1 MAWRSLIL
9 ELTLPLV
16 TPMKIWRS
24 IAHPL
29 KPLLYIEWLLLTLA
43 VIYPWLPPQET
54 LQLLLHR
61 DGQRGSVSVGL
72 GTSHPLGIL
81 IPIVWLIACVLCWRI
96 PSSNKRFISFILGF
110 PIVLIIATGLADITP
125 FPIVINWILFSIGV
139 AGFTW
144 LGTQILEQKTLLNQW
159 LYNGVAF
166 LLIWWIFIMISAI
179 QINRGPHL
187 ETLLLLHLVA
197 LIRASLMFIG
207 VSRWLAIA
215 GFFFS
220 YHSVSIVIGM
230 IWSNLMDIIAQPVTI
245 EASNIR
251 KLVGN
256 YVFNVTIVFTL
267 ITALLILLV
276 NSLISERRNREH
288 LAQAHSQ
295 LRQYAQRIEDQ
306 TLLEERNRI
315 AREIHD
321 SLGHTLTAQSIQ
333 LENALVY
340 FNPDTDNRA
349 YSFITQAKMLSHTA
363 LQDIRRSVSQMR
375 NNLLLDQS
383 FDQAIATLLQEFRLL
398 TAADLT
404 YHPLPNAIRIP
415 LEIQTAFYRII
426 QESLTNII
434 RHSHAD
440 TVTIDMTTQSLA
452 QPPGTGIADPLMA
465 ESGTT
470 DLLLRLRIMDN
481 GYGFQGD
488 QTTSGFG
495 LQGIRERTTAIGG
508 QLHIQSAPQQG
519 CTVQVE
525 VLIHSWLTPSASLS
539 SMTKP

>member
-1 MAWRSLIL
+1 
-9 ELTLPLV
+9 
-16 TPMKIWRS
+16 MKIWRS

-29 KPLLYIEWLLLTLA
+29 KPLLYIEWVLLALA
-43 VIYPWLPPQET
+43 MLYPWFAPQDT
-54 LQLLLHR
+54 LHIIFSQGGDQHAI
-61 DGQRGSVSVGL
+61 SVGI
-72 GTSHPLGIL
+72 GITHPFGWLV
-81 IPIVWLIACVLCWRI
+81 PIAWIITCVVCWRI
-96 PSSNKRFISFILGF
+96 PTSNKFFLAFILGS
-110 PIVLIIATGLADITP
+110 
-125 FPIVINWILFSIGV
+125 PIVILGIGFLAPLPVIVSWILLMLTIGT
-139 AGFTW
+139 FIW
-144 LGTQILEQKTLLNQW
+144 LGTQISRQKLLLNQW
-159 LYNGVAF
+159 LYTVVIF
-166 LLIWWIFIMISAI
+166 LLLWQIFFLLCSLK
-179 QINRGPHL
+179 INTGLHL
-187 ETLLLLHLVA
+187 ETLLLLHLIA
-197 LIRASLMFIG
+197 LIRSSLIFTGI
-207 VSRWLAIA
+207 SRGLAIA
-215 GFFFS
+215 GFFLS
-220 YHSVSIVIGM
+220 YHTVSLSISL
-230 IWSNLMDIIAQPVTI
+230 IWSDFMKLINPVSLT
-245 EASNIR
+245 ADNIR
-251 KLVGN
+251 QIFSG

-276 NSLISERRNREH
+276 NSLISERRNREQ

-340 FNPDTDNRA
+340 FNPNTDNRA
-349 YSFITQAKMLSHTA
+349 YSFITQAQKLSQTA

-383 FDQAIATLLQEFRLL
+383 FDQAIAALLQEFRLL
-398 TAADLT
+398 TTATLT
-404 YHPLPNAIRIP
+404 YHPLPIAVRIP

-440 TVTIDMTTQSLA
+440 TVTIDLTAQSLA

-470 DLLLRLRIMDN
+470 DRLLRLRIMDN
-481 GYGFQGD
+481 GDGFQVD

>member
-1 MAWRSLIL
+1 MKTWRSL
-9 ELTLPLV
+9 
-16 TPMKIWRS
+16 
-24 IAHPL
+24 AHPL

-43 VIYPWLPPQET
+43 ALYPWLSPQDT

-61 DGQRGSVSVGL
+61 DGHEGSVTVGL
-72 GTSHPLGIL
+72 GTSHPIGLL
-81 IPIVWLIACVLCWRI
+81 IPIGWIIACVLCWRI

-110 PIVLIIATGLADITP
+110 PIALIITTGTTLFTP
-125 FPIVINWILFSIGV
+125 FPMVINWILFSIGV
-139 AGFTW
+139 TSFAW

-159 LYNGVAF
+159 LYNGVEF

-179 QINRGPHL
+179 SASRGPHL
-187 ETLLLLHLVA
+187 ESLLLLHLVA
-197 LIRASLMFIG
+197 LIRGSLMFTG

-215 GFFFS
+215 GFFLS

-230 IWSNLMDIIAQPVTI
+230 IWPNLMDMIAQPVTI
-245 EASNIR
+245 QPSNIR
-251 KLVGN
+251 KLVSN

-267 ITALLILLV
+267 VSALLILLV
-276 NSLISERRNREH
+276 NGLISERRNREQ

-340 FNPDTDNRA
+340 FSPDTDNRA
-349 YSFITQAKMLSHTA
+349 YRFITQAQKLSQTA
-363 LQDIRRSVSQMR
+363 LQDIRRSVSQIR

-383 FDQAIATLLQEFRLL
+383 LDQVITGLIQEFRLL
-398 TAADLT
+398 TTAELI
-404 YHPLPNAIRIP
+404 YHPLSESIHIP
-415 LEIQTAFYRII
+415 IEIQTAFYRII
-426 QESLTNII
+426 QECLTNII

-440 TVTIDMTTQSLA
+440 TVTIDMT
-452 QPPGTGIADPLMA
+452 A
-465 ESGTT
+465 ESIAEIGTV
-470 DLLLRLRIMDN
+470 DILLRLRIMDN
-481 GYGFQGD
+481 GDGFCVD

-508 QLHIQSAPQQG
+508 DLQIQSAPQQG

-525 VLIHSWLTPSASLS
+525 VLIHSWLTPSASSS
-539 SMTKP
+539 SMTKR

>member
-1 MAWRSLIL
+1 
-9 ELTLPLV
+9 
-16 TPMKIWRS
+16 MKIWRS
-24 IAHPL
+24 IVHPL

-43 VIYPWLPPQET
+43 ALYPWMPPQDT
-54 LQLLLHR
+54 LQILLRR
-61 DGQRGSVSVGL
+61 DGHEGSIAVGL
-72 GTSHPLGIL
+72 GTSHPIGLF
-81 IPIVWLIACVLCWRI
+81 IPIVWFIVCVLCWRI
-96 PSSNKRFISFILGF
+96 PSSNKYFISFILGV
-110 PIVLIIATGLADITP
+110 PIVLLIATVAPATTP
-125 FPIVINWILFSIGV
+125 FPIVISWILLSIGLS
-139 AGFTW
+139 AFTW
-144 LGTQILEQKTLLNQW
+144 LGTQILEQKTALNQW
-159 LYNGVAF
+159 LYNGVEF
-166 LLIWWIFIMISAI
+166 LLIWWIYILISAI
-179 QINRGPHL
+179 NSAHGPHL
-187 ETLLLLHLVA
+187 ESLLLLHLIA
-197 LIRASLMFIG
+197 LIRASLMFSG
-207 VSRWLAIA
+207 GSRWLAIA

-220 YHSVSIVIGM
+220 YQSVSIVIGM
-230 IWSNLMDIIAQPVTI
+230 IWSNIMDIITQPVTM
-245 EASNIR
+245 EATNIR
-251 KLVGN
+251 KLVSN
-256 YVFNVTIVFTL
+256 YVFNVTIVFT
-267 ITALLILLV
+267 IISALLILLV

-340 FNPDTDNRA
+340 FNPNTDNRA
-349 YSFITQAKMLSHTA
+349 YSFITQAQKLSHIA

-398 TAADLT
+398 TTADLT
-404 YHPLPNAIRIP
+404 YHPLRNAIRIP

-440 TVTIDMTTQSLA
+440 TVTIDLTAQSLA
-452 QPPGTGIADPLMA
+452 QPPGTGIANSLMA

-470 DLLLRLRIMDN
+470 DRLLRLRIMDN
-481 GYGFQGD
+481 GDGFQVN

-508 QLHIQSAPQQG
+508 QLQIQSAPQQG